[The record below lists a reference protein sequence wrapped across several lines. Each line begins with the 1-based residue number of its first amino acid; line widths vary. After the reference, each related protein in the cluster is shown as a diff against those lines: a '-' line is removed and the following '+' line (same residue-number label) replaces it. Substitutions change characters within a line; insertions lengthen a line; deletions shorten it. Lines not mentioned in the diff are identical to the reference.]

1 MAQGE
6 IMARD
11 DKTYLPVSKLR
22 AKYLDYIQTKR
33 AERDEALEARRYYH
47 ADQWSHD
54 EVKALNDRKQPIIT
68 YNREARKMNGVVGLL
83 ERLRQEPKAYPRTPQ
98 QAQGADI
105 ATAVL
110 NYALDVNQ
118 WRFISPIVSLD
129 ACIEPVAGI
138 ELSLEPG
145 DHGDADVAM
154 HVIQRGTFFYDPR
167 SYQTDLSD
175 ARYMGVSKMFDLD
188 QAIEMFPEKEELLR
202 NSIDNGAGEQL
213 GDDQSNI
220 QWYLTSAKKVRIVEI
235 WYKRKGQWFYC
246 FHTNDDV
253 LDEGISPFKDEKEQ
267 TFPRFIVF
275 SANIDHDGDRYGFH
289 RNLKGP
295 QDEINHRRSKGL
307 HALNTMRLRVTE
319 GTIDPDE
326 LDNLREEMH
335 KPDGILQT
343 PNGSGVEIV
352 SNAEQVQFN
361 VEMLQEAKQEIENFG
376 PNPALMGQGGVAGS
390 SGRAIALLQQAGIA
404 ELGPYII
411 AWKGWKIRVYR
422 ALWNIIQR
430 NWNSERWIRVT
441 DDQGVA
447 QFLQVNGMQFDQF
460 GQPQIVNALGSLDV
474 DIIVDEGPDHVN
486 LMQDVFETLG
496 QLASSGVPVPPQA
509 IIQMSGLPEAMK
521 KQVLGMIEKAS
532 QPSPA
537 QQQAQQ
543 LELADKQATVGKKQ
557 ADTEKTKADTVKTL
571 NDVGKTQADT
581 RKSHA
586 EATDTQTDT
595 LLKFL
600 MPQPVPFG
608 PAEQGLLGPGAGQA
622 PANPF

>member
-6 IMARD
+6 IMARE
-11 DKTYLPVSKLR
+11 DKKFLPVSKLR
-22 AKYLDYIQTKR
+22 AKYLDYISTKR

-47 ADQWSHD
+47 ADQYTAD
-54 EVKALNDRKQPIIT
+54 EVKVLNDRKQPIIT

-83 ERLRQEPKAYPRTPQ
+83 ERLRQEPKAFPRTPD
-98 QAQGADI
+98 ASQGADI

-118 WRFISPIVSLD
+118 WRFISPVVSLD

-138 ELSLEPG
+138 ELSLEAG
-145 DHGDADVAM
+145 DHGDPDVAM

-167 SYQTDLSD
+167 SYQVDLSD
-175 ARYMGVSKMFDLD
+175 ARYMGISKMFDLD
-188 QAIEMFPEKEELLR
+188 QAIEMFPDKEELLR
-202 NSIDNGAGEQL
+202 SSIDNSAGEQL

-235 WYKRKGQWFYC
+235 WYKKRGEWLYC

-253 LDEGISPFKDEKEQ
+253 LDEGVSPFADEKGK

-319 GTIDPDE
+319 GTVDE
-326 LDNLREEMH
+326 EGIEKLREEMH
-335 KPDGILQT
+335 KPDGVLAT
-343 PNGSGVEIV
+343 PAGSAVEVV

-422 ALWNIIQR
+422 ALWNIVQK
-430 NWNSERWIRVT
+430 NWQAERWIRVT
-441 DDQGVA
+441 DDQGLA
-447 QFLQVNGMQFDQF
+447 QFLQINGLQFDQF
-460 GQPQIVNALGSLDV
+460 GQPNIVNALGSLDV

-509 IIQMSGLPEAMK
+509 IIQMSGLPENMK
-521 KQVLGMIEKAS
+521 KQVLGMI
-532 QPSPA
+532 
-537 QQQAQQ
+537 QQAQQ
-543 LELADKQATVGKKQ
+543 PSPEQQQAAGLDLADKAATVGKKQ

-571 NDVGKTQADT
+571 ADAGKTQADT
-581 RKSHA
+581 RKSHV
-586 EATDTQTDT
+586 EATDTQVDT
-595 LLKFL
+595 ALKFL

-608 PAEQGLLGPGAGQA
+608 AAEQSLMGPNAGQA
-622 PANPF
+622 PASSF